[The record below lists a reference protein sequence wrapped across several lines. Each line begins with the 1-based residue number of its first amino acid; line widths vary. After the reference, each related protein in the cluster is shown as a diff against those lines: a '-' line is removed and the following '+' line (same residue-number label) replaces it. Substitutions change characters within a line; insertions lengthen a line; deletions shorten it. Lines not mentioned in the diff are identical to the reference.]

1 MSFGR
6 FLQGLAPIAAGAMA
20 GPGGWAALA
29 AGAATGACIAALNN
43 EDILTGAAMGGM
55 SGWGGKGIGEAMRGT
70 ATLGATDVGK
80 IGIQGG
86 GPGAYS
92 GTAPTLGEGFSASMK
107 APGKFLSNFGGGARF
122 DGNKMITESEA
133 AKKGAARLGAVGLPA
148 IGQGLIPEYNV
159 NPDDDP
165 MAKYDPRRRLNLGM
179 TTGIQNALTRDSG
192 LRLNQPFAE
201 GGYLEPMSR
210 GITTLSENVGKFF
223 PKNIKDFKDRAI
235 ALTKVPQKY
244 SFLKAGETEKFM
256 REHKDAIKDMSPK
269 EQHTYFEDLMGKDLS
284 REETQGY
291 MEEMDLYLNKTPPS
305 LLDPIFDMDG
315 SFRYFKPSVPPVDES
330 LYGKFASKGMAQGG
344 YIEDRM
350 YPLGPTGEFGLPRH
364 PKFDELTDEE
374 INYFFETDEAEV
386 LNRMDLDQEHRERM
400 QDYIDRYDRN
410 FQEGGYLETGGRI
423 GDGMSDDINATIEGG
438 QPARLSDG
446 EFVVPA
452 DVVSHL
458 GNGSSDAGAEQLY
471 AMMDRIREART
482 GTEEQGR
489 EISAERFLP
498 A

>member
-1 MSFGR
+1 MSLRNIFGT
-6 FLQGLAPIAAGAMA
+6 LAPIAAGAMF
-20 GPGGWAALA
+20 GPGGAALA
-29 AGAATGACIAALNN
+29 GSAGTAITAGALTGAGIAALSG
-43 EDILTGAAMGGM
+43 DDPLMGAVSGGL
-55 SGWGGKGIGEAMRGT
+55 GGFGGSGIGKAM
-70 ATLGATDVGK
+70 
-80 IGIQGG
+80 
-86 GPGAYS
+86 S
-92 GTAPTLGEGFSASMK
+92 GTALPSGMVDQTLPNVTTSSIGGGFRDVSRVAPTS
-107 APGKFLSNFGGGARF
+107 GKEFLSNLGGGSTL
-122 DGNKMITESEA
+122 M
-133 AKKGAARLGAVGLPA
+133 GAGKAGAIGLPA
-148 IGQGLIPEYNV
+148 IGAAAM
-159 NPDDDP
+159 PDYSVTDDP

-192 LRLNQPFAE
+192 LRLNQPFA
-201 GGYLEPMSR
+201 
-210 GITTLSENVGKFF
+210 
-223 PKNIKDFKDRAI
+223 
-235 ALTKVPQKY
+235 Q
-244 SFLKAGETEKFM
+244 
-256 REHKDAIKDMSPK
+256 
-269 EQHTYFEDLMGKDLS
+269 
-284 REETQGY
+284 
-291 MEEMDLYLNKTPPS
+291 
-305 LLDPIFDMDG
+305 
-315 SFRYFKPSVPPVDES
+315 
-330 LYGKFASKGMAQGG
+330 FAEGG

-350 YPLGPTGEFGLPRH
+350 YPLGPAGEFGVPRH

-471 AMMDRIREART
+471 TMMDRIREART

-489 EISAERFLP
+489 EIMPERFMP